1 MQHMKNE
8 NEIEH
13 DGLWFVETVLLL
25 THIEIR
31 NIQTSKMYQKEQNG
45 FFCKYVAIVET

>member
-13 DGLWFVETVLLL
+13 DGLWFAETVLLL
-25 THIEIR
+25 MRTEI
-31 NIQTSKMYQKEQNG
+31 
-45 FFCKYVAIVET
+45 

>member
-25 THIEIR
+25 THTEMW
-31 NIQTSKMYQKEQNG
+31 NIQTCKMY
-45 FFCKYVAIVET
+45 

>member
-25 THIEIR
+25 THTE
-31 NIQTSKMYQKEQNG
+31 M
-45 FFCKYVAIVET
+45 